1 MRSSAGSRPI
11 EESVGAGEP
20 DGSAQRRRAA
30 ASPNRLL
37 SSLSDK
43 ELGLLEPFLSRV
55 DLPLGTVLER
65 VDSRVEHAYFME
77 SGFASVVAGGKK
89 EVETALVGFE
99 GMTAISAVMG
109 DDRAINKTFIQAEGT
124 ALRIGVPQLQRVL
137 SECPSLHQFLL
148 RYALAFSVQV
158 SQTAVANG
166 RATIE
171 KRLARWLLMADDRF
185 RSDTFPLTHEFIA
198 TMLCVRRSGVTVAL
212 HILEGDHLIKANREY
227 ITVLDRAGLE
237 RRSDPS
243 YGVAE
248 REYDRLVGNRKVLR
262 SAAGTTSRSL
272 IAATLEA
279 AAHSMNETRR

>member
-1 MRSSAGSRPI
+1 MPI
-11 EESVGAGEP
+11 TPRARITGEP
-20 DGSAQRRRAA
+20 VRETDRGARARGRTAA

-43 ELGLLEPFLSRV
+43 EFGLLEPFLAPV

-65 VDSRVEHAYFME
+65 IDSRVEHAYFME

-99 GMTAISAVMG
+99 GMTAISSVLG
-109 DDRAINKTFIQAEGT
+109 DDLSINKTFIQAEGR
-124 ALRIGVPQLQRVL
+124 AMRIGVPQLKRVL
-137 SECPSLHQFLL
+137 SECPSLHRFLL

-171 KRLARWLLMADDRF
+171 KRLARWLLMAQDRF

-212 HILEGDHLIKANREY
+212 HILEGDHLIKANRRY

-248 REYDRLVGNRKVLR
+248 REYARLVGNRPVSPR
-262 SAAGTTSRSL
+262 S
-272 IAATLEA
+272 E
-279 AAHSMNETRR
+279 